1 MKKVAIP
8 IFAVVGGA
16 WMLAVVGVQE
26 TENVPRRPLVLDR
39 PPVRIIQDNFPV
51 FSGITMDVPR
61 GELIITDDSR
71 SSILTYKSQFR
82 PTDNIREPIR
92 RIRGP
97 NTLLGYVCGVAIS
110 LEHEELYA
118 VSGDDEW
125 AGVFP
130 LEANGDVPPLR
141 RFTIDHGAAG
151 IFLDRKND
159 ELFITSEHLNKV
171 AVYGRTAVG
180 DGGELRYIQGPK
192 TGLADPHSIFVDGE
206 SNEIFVT
213 NHGHWR
219 RTESGEQYTS
229 VVLGTNTGPKPL
241 RPSTG
246 KSLPPSVTVY
256 SRAAHGDVAPARTI
270 QGPKTG
276 LNLPLG
282 IYLDSTSGLLVIA
295 NSGGNSILFF
305 ESKANGNVAPLRVI
319 KGPATGL
326 DGPTGIFIDTKR
338 DELWATNWDNHTA
351 TVYPRTGEGNIAPLR
366 TLRSAPKGNRF
377 AGFGNIGDVAFD
389 PKRKEILVP
398 N

>member
-1 MKKVAIP
+1 M
-8 IFAVVGGA
+8 
-16 WMLAVVGVQE
+16 
-26 TENVPRRPLVLDR
+26 
-39 PPVRIIQDNFPV
+39 
-51 FSGITMDVPR
+51 
-61 GELIITDDSR
+61 
-71 SSILTYKSQFR
+71 
-82 PTDNIREPIR
+82 
-92 RIRGP
+92 
-97 NTLLGYVCGVAIS
+97 
-110 LEHEELYA
+110 
-118 VSGDDEW
+118 
-125 AGVFP
+125 
-130 LEANGDVPPLR
+130 
-141 RFTIDHGAAG
+141 
-151 IFLDRKND
+151 
-159 ELFITSEHLNKV
+159 
-171 AVYGRTAVG
+171 G

-219 RTESGEQYTS
+219 RTESGEQLSS

-241 RPSTG
+241 RASTG
-246 KSLPPSVTVY
+246 KFFPPSVTVY

-282 IYLDSTSGLLVIA
+282 IYLDSTSGQLVIA

-366 TLRSAPKGNRF
+366 TMRSAPKGNRF